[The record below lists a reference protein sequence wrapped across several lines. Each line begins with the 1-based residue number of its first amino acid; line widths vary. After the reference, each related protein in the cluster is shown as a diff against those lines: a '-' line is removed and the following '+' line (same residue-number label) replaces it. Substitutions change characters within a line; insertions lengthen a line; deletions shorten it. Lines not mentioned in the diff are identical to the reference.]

1 MSTKVIIV
9 LALLVLASPLVFAQF
24 GYNCQGG
31 YGYGY
36 NCNNNDDNDDS
47 QKHLSVSLDSSCEAN
62 VVTVTGTGGD
72 GVANAHVT
80 VKDVDTLDII
90 ASGDTNG
97 DGEFTFS
104 GCGMH
109 VDVKVTKSG
118 YTPETKSFNLVACTQ
133 CTVPECTTDAQCP
146 ATEKCSNQECV
157 PVNCGPCQQADNHMC
172 KNLCSATE
180 MCVDNQCKPK
190 EQPEC
195 TTDLNC
201 KMNEFCNIPPGQS
214 GGSCKE
220 ITGCGTVDNHKLTPY
235 ECGDGVSCPQCPAG
249 EQCIDHAC
257 KTFSIN
263 CPATAIVGDE
273 KQCTAMVDG
282 EPCKECQVEV
292 TDPS

>member
-1 MSTKVIIV
+1 
-9 LALLVLASPLVFAQF
+9 P
-24 GYNCQGG
+24 
-31 YGYGY
+31 
-36 NCNNNDDNDDS
+36 
-47 QKHLSVSLDSSCEAN
+47 
-62 VVTVTGTGGD
+62 
-72 GVANAHVT
+72 
-80 VKDVDTLDII
+80 
-90 ASGDTNG
+90 
-97 DGEFTFS
+97 
-104 GCGMH
+104 
-109 VDVKVTKSG
+109 
-118 YTPETKSFNLVACTQ
+118 
-133 CTVPECTTDAQCP
+133 
-146 ATEKCSNQECV
+146 
-157 PVNCGPCQQADNHMC
+157 
-172 KNLCSATE
+172 
-180 MCVDNQCKPK
+180 NQCKPK

-292 TDPS
+292 TDPSGRKTTLTTDQDGHVNIPFDTSGLAQIVLVQGGVPVQTQVNVLPKAPETQNPPPQAQSDNGLGFLWLIILLLLV